1 MRLAPWMVALLL
13 LTGCSGSGSRDP
25 ALIINNQ
32 QSLVMDPSVL
42 SGGITAAPPSLTTDR
57 GRLRAYSILSNDHP
71 APVTVYYRF
80 YWYDAQGLDVI
91 PFAATR
97 MLIVPPGGE
106 ARVEAVNGNPEAKH
120 ARLYLFLQ

>member
-13 LTGCSGSGSRDP
+13 LTGCSGSRDP

-42 SGGITAAPPSLTTDR
+42 SAGITAAPPSLTTDR

-71 APVTVYYRF
+71 ALVTVYYRF